1 MTRHRGTYWKRFA
14 AGLAITGLYCQ
25 LIVTAL
31 AIPAAFAAMHPGD
44 LPEGYSTIII
54 CTGDGM
60 KRIIVDADG
69 TPVGESEEDSSLAQC
84 LACKVAGSAAF
95 PPTPVSVAVLLEPAG
110 GSLTPVSAQTDIRNP
125 GCVHAH
131 TRAPPREL

>member
-1 MTRHRGTYWKRFA
+1 MTRRRGTYRKRFA
-14 AGLAITGLYCQ
+14 IGLAIAGLFCQ

-31 AIPAAFAAMHPGD
+31 AIPAALAAMHPGD

-69 TPVGESEEDSSLAQC
+69 TPVGESEEDPPSNPC
-84 LACKVAGSAAF
+84 LACQVVGNTVF
-95 PPTPVSVAVLLEPAG
+95 LPTSVSVSFLIAHPIAP
-110 GSLTPVSAQTDIRNP
+110 LTPLSAQTHIRNP

-131 TRAPPREL
+131 KRAPPLEL